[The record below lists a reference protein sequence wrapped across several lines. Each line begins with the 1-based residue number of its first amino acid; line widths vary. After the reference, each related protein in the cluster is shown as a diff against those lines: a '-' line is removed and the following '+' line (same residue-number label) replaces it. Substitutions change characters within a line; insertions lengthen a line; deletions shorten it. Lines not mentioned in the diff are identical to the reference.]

1 MTIFELAKKAEV
13 SIATVSRA
21 LNPHT
26 RHKVKAE
33 TLEKIEEL
41 MRKHS
46 YAPNLAAKNL
56 RRTTFH
62 VIGILVPHLRGVFMG
77 DYYPKLLSG
86 VSDALLESTYHF
98 KMVMLKSENK
108 KWDHY
113 NFKFAEGVDGLIISH
128 WPVFFSDKSVLNRL
142 GIPCAIIN
150 DPEESVQAY
159 FVSCDN
165 EAGGRLAA
173 EHLYHQG
180 HRKIAVLTGP
190 EWSGDSILRLKG
202 FQSFLKTQGIKLDPD
217 LIRCGG
223 FQETGGYEQTEHLLK
238 TGKSFSA
245 LFCLNDEMAFGAMKK
260 LKEENLKCPEN
271 ISIIGFDN
279 QQRGAYSHPPLTT
292 IEQPVYG
299 LAVRAVQL
307 LLSHLQKGT
316 KNVLFRSEILPVQ
329 WVSRSST
336 ASLKG

>member
-1 MTIFELAKKAEV
+1 MTILELAKKAQV

-26 RHKVKAE
+26 RHKVKAK
-33 TLEKIEEL
+33 TLEKIEDL

-46 YAPNLAAKNL
+46 YSPNLAAKNL
-56 RRTTFH
+56 RRTTFQ

-86 VSDALLESTYHF
+86 VSDALLDSSYHF

-113 NFKFAEGVDGLIISH
+113 NFKFSEGVDGLIISH

-142 GIPCAIIN
+142 GIPCAVIN
-150 DPEESVQAY
+150 DPEVSVQAY

-165 EAGGRLAA
+165 EEGGRLAA
-173 EHLYHQG
+173 EHFYRQG

-202 FQSFLKTQGIKLDPD
+202 FQCFL
-217 LIRCGG
+217 
-223 FQETGGYEQTEHLLK
+223 
-238 TGKSFSA
+238 
-245 LFCLNDEMAFGAMKK
+245 
-260 LKEENLKCPEN
+260 
-271 ISIIGFDN
+271 
-279 QQRGAYSHPPLTT
+279 
-292 IEQPVYG
+292 
-299 LAVRAVQL
+299 
-307 LLSHLQKGT
+307 
-316 KNVLFRSEILPVQ
+316 
-329 WVSRSST
+329 
-336 ASLKG
+336 